1 MRLKK
6 NEIEKIKKVITKYD
20 THADIYL
27 FGSRVDDDKKG
38 GDIDL
43 LVFSNKLTFNEN
55 LKIKIELKKI
65 LGDQRI
71 DLIIKRDKSDP
82 FVDLIFDSSI
92 KLA

>member
-20 THADIYL
+20 RHADIYL

-82 FVDLIFDSSI
+82 FVDLTFDSSI

>member
-6 NEIEKIKKVITKYD
+6 NEIEKIKTVITRYD
-20 THADIYL
+20 RHADIYL

-71 DLIIKRDKSDP
+71 DLIIRRDKSDP

>member
-1 MRLKK
+1 M
-6 NEIEKIKKVITKYD
+6 KYD